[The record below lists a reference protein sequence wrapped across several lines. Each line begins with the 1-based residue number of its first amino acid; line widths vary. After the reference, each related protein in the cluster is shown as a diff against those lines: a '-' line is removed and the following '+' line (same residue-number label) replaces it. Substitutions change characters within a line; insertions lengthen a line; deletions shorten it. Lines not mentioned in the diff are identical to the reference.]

1 MYAVFDALKASPV
14 VDPKMTQLGERLLTD
29 DSPYTFTFAI
39 KVALAK
45 PLTFK

>member
-1 MYAVFDALKASPV
+1 MYTLLDAIKASPV
-14 VDPKMTQLGERLLTD
+14 VDPKATQLGERLLTD